1 MSIQKKNIYL
11 WAICATVF
19 TWVNG
24 IFEIIQFYKLVTPL
38 IISFFIVILTF
49 YTSNKFNKYLSYI
62 LFFTVSITSIF
73 GLTEALTGF
82 NSASANPLLFGIS
95 FYTASLGYLLYVNSA
110 LQIDDALKSS
120 NPLLLFSGPL
130 ALFLKSHMHMSFKR
144 RIKYYFPFF
153 FIGLFFYQI
162 IGVPLT
168 VSLTLI
174 EKTDLISSI
183 LFATIFE
190 LFVYANFC
198 GLSLCIYGLFGM
210 LGFKVPLNFKQP
222 FSSNNVID
230 FWRGWHLSLSKVLKV
245 LFYLPI
251 RKNYSAGIALLFVF
265 LASAMWHGVTPNF
278 IIWGLFHALMFFIT
292 IMMLNKKVNYLPTFI
307 LFFAII
313 FGRLI
318 FAESDTSILLEK
330 LSFTYVDLSA
340 FNFILSL
347 PNTSKASL
355 LLIILL
361 VLVEFLFKKNKY
373 VRKRNYK
380 FLRTPI
386 MLLILI
392 LLFILLA
399 RDDVGTNF
407 AIYGQR

>member
-1 MSIQKKNIYL
+1 MLTQLKNIYL
-11 WAICATVF
+11 WALSAIIF
-19 TWVNG
+19 SSING
-24 IFEIIQFYKLVTPL
+24 IFEIIELYKLVIPL
-38 IISFFIVILTF
+38 VISFFIVMLTL
-49 YTSNKFNKYLSYI
+49 YTGNKFNKYLSYI

-82 NSASANPLLFGIS
+82 NSESTNPILFGIS
-95 FYTASLGYLLYVNSA
+95 FYTASLGYLLYKNSF
-110 LQIDDALKSS
+110 LKRDDALKVS

-130 ALFLKSHMHMSFKR
+130 ALFIKSHLHMSTKR
-144 RIKYYFPFF
+144 RIKYYFPFLL
-153 FIGLFFYQI
+153 IGVFFYKI

-168 VSLTLI
+168 ESLSLI
-174 EKTDLISSI
+174 EKTDLVSSI

-210 LGFKVPLNFKQP
+210 LGYKIPLNFKQP
-222 FSSNNVID
+222 FSSNNIID
-230 FWRGWHLSLSKVLKV
+230 FWKGWHISLSKVLKV
-245 LFYLPI
+245 LFYLPV
-251 RKNYSAGIALLFVF
+251 RKNYSAGTALLFVF
-265 LASAMWHGVTPNF
+265 LASAMWHGVTFNF
-278 IIWGLFHALMFFIT
+278 LLWGLFHALMFFIT
-292 IMMLNKKVNYLPTFI
+292 MMLLKRKINYLPTFI

-347 PNTSKASL
+347 PNTSKVSL
-355 LLIILL
+355 LLIISL
-361 VLVEFLFKKNKY
+361 VLVEFFFRKNKY

-386 MLLILI
+386 MLFFLTLV
-392 LLFILLA
+392 LILLA
-399 RDDVGTNF
+399 RDDIGVNF